1 MIRLLAALF
10 ALAPLSALAHA
21 DHSDGPTGIQLVFH
35 YIFSFDHYAGAISV
49 VVMFILFVGY
59 RNLRRR
65 FINKNVKDAG
75 KQSDG

>member
-10 ALAPLSALAHA
+10 ALAPLSALAHG
-21 DHSDGPTGIQLVFH
+21 DHSDGPTGIRLVFH

-65 FINKNVKDAG
+65 FINKKVKDAG
-75 KQSDG
+75 KQSDS